1 MTLLLGSALRSQG
14 LPVHHRCHGPA
25 VARYAPR
32 PTATCTATMQELS
45 AWRSVRQNS
54 SLAGGGTPAA
64 GLPKVPKSRLGAQF
78 AGLPGAPR
86 QGHRG
91 RPRNGADG
99 QLQLLVLGPP
109 HE

>member
-1 MTLLLGSALRSQG
+1 MTFLLGSALRSQG

-64 GLPKVPKSRLGAQF
+64 GLPKVPKSSLVQLLINLLWRSAT
-78 AGLPGAPR
+78 
-86 QGHRG
+86 HRSATHG
-91 RPRNGADG
+91 RPASLRRPFT
-99 QLQLLVLGPP
+99 VS
-109 HE
+109 

>member
-64 GLPKVPKSRLGAQF
+64 GLPKVPKSS
-78 AGLPGAPR
+78 
-86 QGHRG
+86 
-91 RPRNGADG
+91 
-99 QLQLLVLGPP
+99 LVLRTLSSSRVLWLHDLRRNQG
-109 HE
+109 

>member
-1 MTLLLGSALRSQG
+1 MTFLLGSALRSQG

-64 GLPKVPKSRLGAQF
+64 GLPKVPKSRLAPPPVEASAR
-78 AGLPGAPR
+78 AGGMDAS
-86 QGHRG
+86 G
-91 RPRNGADG
+91 
-99 QLQLLVLGPP
+99 
-109 HE
+109 